1 MWAVVL
7 QLAAMI
13 KKTKLNKTLKSYLI
27 ILGHVILGLIILIL
41 TQRLKQPDW
50 LNTSIL
56 VFTAFLLLN
65 LTYCYILRLK
75 KELKEFWTPRKLHY
89 LIIGVLAGFLI
100 AIIPTIIALVTGQSN
115 SSDISLN
122 PDLSISAIA
131 LTFIIVGWEE
141 LWFRGLFLNY
151 CYRYLSAIN
160 LSLTMGLLFMLIHIF
175 NPEIDLIRTR
185 PTLFFAGASLTILY
199 FYYQNIW
206 LPIGLHLGNN
216 FFGSIIETT
225 KTDDHLFFGNEG
237 YFNAIILGGLFLT
250 FAVKMKINTATN
262 QCIN

>member
-1 MWAVVL
+1 MWALVL
-7 QLAAMI
+7 QLTAII

-27 ILGHVILGLIILIL
+27 ILGHVVLGLTILIL

-75 KELKEFWTPRKLHY
+75 KELKEFWTLRKLHY
-89 LIIGVLAGFLI
+89 LIIGILAGFLI
-100 AIIPTIIALVTGQSN
+100 AIIPTIIELVTGQSN
-115 SSDISLN
+115 TSDINLN
-122 PDLSISAIA
+122 AEFSISTIA

-151 CYRYLSAIN
+151 CHRYLSAIN

-175 NPEIDLIRTR
+175 NPEIDLIRTG
-185 PTLFFAGASLTILY
+185 PTLFFAGALLTILY

-206 LPIGLHLGNN
+206 LPVGLHLGNN
-216 FFGSIIETT
+216 FFGSIIKT
-225 KTDDHLFFGNEG
+225 KIDDHLFFGNEG
-237 YFNAIILGGLFLT
+237 YFNAIILGGLFLA

-262 QCIN
+262 QRIN